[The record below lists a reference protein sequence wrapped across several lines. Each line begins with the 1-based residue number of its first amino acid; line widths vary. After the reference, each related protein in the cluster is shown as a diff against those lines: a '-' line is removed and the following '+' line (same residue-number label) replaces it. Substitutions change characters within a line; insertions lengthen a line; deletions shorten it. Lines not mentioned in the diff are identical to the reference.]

1 MKTKLQK
8 WGHSLAVRIPKSFIS
23 TINVKEHDNVELIVE
38 DDQLIIKPLKHKYDI
53 DELVSKINSDNLH
66 NEIKTGSPIGN
77 EIW

>member
-8 WGHSLAVRIPKSFIS
+8 WGHSLAVRIPKSFVN
-23 TINVKEHDNVELIVE
+23 TINVKERDEVELIIE
-38 DDQLIIKPLKHKYDI
+38 DNQLIIKPVKYKFDI

-66 NEIKTGSPIGN
+66 NEIKTGSPVGN

>member
-8 WGHSLAVRIPKSFIS
+8 WGHSLAVRIPKSFVN
-23 TINVKEHDNVELIVE
+23 TINVKEHDEVELIIE
-38 DDQLIIKPLKHKYDI
+38 DNQLIIKPVKYKFDI

-66 NEIKTGSPIGN
+66 KEIETGPSVGK

>member
-8 WGHSLAVRIPKSFIS
+8 WGHSLAVRIPKSFVN
-23 TINVKEHDNVELIVE
+23 TINVKERDEVELIIE
-38 DDQLIIKPLKHKYDI
+38 DNQLIIKPVKYKFDI

-66 NEIKTGSPIGN
+66 KEIGTGPSVGK

>member
-8 WGHSLAVRIPKSFIS
+8 WGHSLAVRIPKSFVN
-23 TINVKEHDNVELIVE
+23 TINVKEHDEVELIIE
-38 DDQLIIKPLKHKYDI
+38 DNQIIIKPVKYKFDI

-66 NEIKTGSPIGN
+66 KEIGTGPSVGK